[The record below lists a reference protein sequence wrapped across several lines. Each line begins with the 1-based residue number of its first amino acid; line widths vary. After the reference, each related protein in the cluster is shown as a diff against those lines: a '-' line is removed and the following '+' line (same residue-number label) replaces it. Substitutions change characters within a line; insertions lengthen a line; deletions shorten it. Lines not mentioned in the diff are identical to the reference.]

1 MSKFSSIFLVLLL
14 FFTLKAFRVILSA
27 HFLAFA
33 SKLEMESDLGSA
45 KGSPC
50 DSDQLSEGF
59 AGSSQLRAPHGLP
72 LPLWCFILTV
82 SFTGCGGA

>member
-27 HFLAFA
+27 RFLTFA
-33 SKLEMESDLGSA
+33 SKLGIESDLGSA

-50 DSDQLSEGF
+50 DGDRLSEGF
-59 AGSSQLRAPHGLP
+59 AGSLP
-72 LPLWCFILTV
+72 AESPARSSLASLVLHLIV